1 MNDSTIKKHKGFNE
15 RITKKSKNCSKEEY
29 VSSEKRFT
37 WLADTGKV
45 LYWPPL
51 KYEQLASIR
60 KTLNNRLYPSEKWF
74 ENELKLNRI
83 KGFLRNWPIANRFFA
98 DFFFPAANIV
108 VEIDG
113 KEHDKLVDQRRD
125 SIFRQMGLRVYR
137 IKHNDIYRLQRV
149 IADLRKNPNCCRGF
163 ILQRKKVSEADMYN
177 FFPPEVKPTAP
188 TPEMYVEKP
197 KKVILIK
204 KAGKATDEATA

>member
-1 MNDSTIKKHKGFNE
+1 MQNATVKKHKGFNQ

-29 VSSEKRFT
+29 ITVEKRFRS
-37 WLADTGKV
+37 LSDAGKI

-83 KGFLRNWPIANRFFA
+83 KGFLRNWPVANRFFA

-108 VEIDG
+108 IEIDG
-113 KEHDKLVDQRRD
+113 KEHDKFVDQRRD
-125 SIFRQMGLRVYR
+125 HIFRQVGLNVFR
-137 IKHNDIYRLQRV
+137 IKHNDFEKLNKV
-149 IADLRKNPNCCRGF
+149 IFNLKKNPRCCNGF
-163 ILQRKKVSEADMYN
+163 QLQRKKVSEADMYE
-177 FFPPEVKPTAP
+177 FFPPEVRPTIP
-188 TPEMYVEKP
+188 TPHMYIEKP

-204 KAGKATDEATA
+204 KADVKKALDV